1 MPLKLIWV
9 GFHSMFIVFKWVKAS
24 FLWVK
29 ASFLFQS
36 NRDLYFHVTRAIS
49 FSFLAC
55 MSLLLS
61 TLSTTPY

>member
-9 GFHSMFIVFKWVKAS
+9 GFHSMFIVSK
-24 FLWVK
+24 WVK

-49 FSFLAC
+49 FSFLDC

-61 TLSTTPY
+61 TLSNTP